1 DARMELGIGPHES
14 TLMEVS
20 STHLDAYPL
29 HPHQTAEN
37 NTPDV
42 LTVQVQTDAG
52 GVQELLVEVE
62 RPGHRKK
69 FLGGYRHQL
78 TGVEF
83 HHAAVQ
89 TLQKKRPDRGVEA
102 FSRDTQTVELSRQ
115 EQQLWGRR
123 LHPDDQ
129 GRFATSPVAAT
140 GWFSPGTYTTA
151 SEYLERRL
159 RAVIC
164 LQAFVRRWLAHK
176 AATLRMERDRRLAWS
191 WSATA
196 ARSNPQRREDFN
208 QLYRSVAR
216 WRMEVEQQI
225 CSTLTGAEKTAV
237 LRSLVQ
243 FETEQI
249 AAIERRQ
256 IAIGASN
263 HDNSVRRLLDKT
275 AACYR
280 WPAAGGQTVL
290 VENQQI
296 LRARHLRDVYASVSL
311 RPRSPEQRERALE
324 RLRDTLQ
331 EHACQL
337 TDDITGL
344 LDRELDLM
352 RRSVGGASLDG
363 LRKRISTLVLQFVK
377 TPEFNPEVSRHL
389 QPPQTTSQS
398 QSDTLLCRSC
408 HRFQPA
414 SRFDLPAGCRRI
426 SRCRACSALDHV
438 SRARRDVCSYKKLL
452 LRLRAEEQQLGGDAT
467 ITFLLQA
474 EDLRY
479 LVEDVW
485 TFCPA
490 KESSH
495 LDGLDLVRWDR
506 RRAWSPWN
514 CFLLPREESS
524 SHLQV
529 EDLQQVY
536 EAVFIRSVEYK
547 HLVAWRHFSQNPAM
561 VDYL

>member
-1 DARMELGIGPHES
+1 MAERRRQEPGEERRESNPQPAAAAQPAGGSREAAGGSAGPGTAVDARMELGIGPHES

-102 FSRDTQTVELSRQ
+102 FSRDT
-115 EQQLWGRR
+115 
-123 LHPDDQ
+123 
-129 GRFATSPVAAT
+129 
-140 GWFSPGTYTTA
+140 
-151 SEYLERRL
+151 
-159 RAVIC
+159 
-164 LQAFVRRWLAHK
+164 
-176 AATLRMERDRRLAWS
+176 
-191 WSATA
+191 
-196 ARSNPQRREDFN
+196 
-208 QLYRSVAR
+208 
-216 WRMEVEQQI
+216 
-225 CSTLTGAEKTAV
+225 
-237 LRSLVQ
+237 
-243 FETEQI
+243 
-249 AAIERRQ
+249 
-256 IAIGASN
+256 
-263 HDNSVRRLLDKT
+263 
-275 AACYR
+275 
-280 WPAAGGQTVL
+280 
-290 VENQQI
+290 
-296 LRARHLRDVYASVSL
+296 
-311 RPRSPEQRERALE
+311 
-324 RLRDTLQ
+324 
-331 EHACQL
+331 
-337 TDDITGL
+337 
-344 LDRELDLM
+344 
-352 RRSVGGASLDG
+352 
-363 LRKRISTLVLQFVK
+363 
-377 TPEFNPEVSRHL
+377 
-389 QPPQTTSQS
+389 QTTSQS

-561 VDYL
+561 VDYLRSHPAAGPNNQLLPTSVSTETEQAAAAGAAT